1 MNTRMIGS
9 RLALAACAMVL
20 AGCEG
25 ENLFTGPAPATGGGG
40 ADVPVV
46 LSLDVPDF
54 VRENDVLRVE
64 VEATSAEGITVLDVT
79 VEEGVVQRRR
89 LTFNPPR
96 VTLNA
101 FAQFQLPPSL
111 TRTSIVVRVEVE
123 DRLGSRS
130 EPVEVEIPVVQ
141 TGGGT
146 P

>member
-1 MNTRMIGS
+1 MNTRMSGS
-9 RLALAACAMVL
+9 RLALAACALVL

-40 ADVPVV
+40 DVPVV
-46 LSLDVPDF
+46 LSLEVPEF
-54 VRENDVLRVE
+54 VRANDVLNVE
-64 VEATSAEGITVLDVT
+64 VEATSAEGITTLDVT

-89 LTFNPPR
+89 LTYNPPR
-96 VTLNA
+96 VTVSA

-111 TRTSIVVRVEVE
+111 TRTSILVRVEVE
-123 DRLGSRS
+123 DRLGARS

-141 TGGGT
+141 SGDGT